1 MNEAELLFSELLG
14 LNRMDLY
21 QKRTLRLDKARAQEA
36 VSVLKRRISGEPL
49 QYILGKTEFM
59 GLEFKVTPKVLIP
72 RPETELL
79 VEKTIELATKSQSQ
93 CAAKRSLPGGDKV
106 TKILDLGTG
115 SGCIAISLAKFLPEA
130 QIDAVDISE
139 EALEIAKENAEL
151 NNTKINFIKSDL
163 FAKYELRAKSYE
175 LIISNPPYVVSN
187 EISALQPE
195 VRSEPRVA
203 LDGGPDGLDFYRR
216 LINDAPR
223 YLREGGYLVL
233 EIGFGQ
239 REVVKNILNIAKGLE
254 IMDIIKD
261 YNGIDR
267 VVVTRKAG

>member
-14 LNRMDLY
+14 LNRMGLY

-59 GLEFKVTPKVLIP
+59 GLEFKVTPQVLIP

-79 VEKTIELATKSQSQ
+79 VEKTIELVTKSQSQ
-93 CAAKRSLPGGDKV
+93 CVAKRSLPGGDKV

-139 EALEIAKENAEL
+139 EALMIAKENAKL
-151 NNTKINFIKSDL
+151 N
-163 FAKYELRAKSYE
+163 
-175 LIISNPPYVVSN
+175 
-187 EISALQPE
+187 
-195 VRSEPRVA
+195 
-203 LDGGPDGLDFYRR
+203 
-216 LINDAPR
+216 
-223 YLREGGYLVL
+223 
-233 EIGFGQ
+233 
-239 REVVKNILNIAKGLE
+239 
-254 IMDIIKD
+254 
-261 YNGIDR
+261 
-267 VVVTRKAG
+267 